1 MKTGKNWW
9 FVLLYPPSFCESFFN
24 FFTLFQ
30 VGLNQLYKVLKNVE
44 NISTILANFQ
54 KEKKKKEHWKLKWNC
69 LYSTVFKC
77 GGNPPLVKYIRW
89 TKLHRIKLNS
99 IQLNSKNRCVPHLPS
114 HLLATPFLPHPPQPP
129 PPFLRLNFQNYRM

>member
-1 MKTGKNWW
+1 MFYKNSKLVKTGKNWW

-54 KEKKKKEHWKLKWNC
+54 KEKKKKNIGNWSEIVYTLPC
-69 LYSTVFKC
+69 LNV
-77 GGNPPLVKYIRW
+77 GGI
-89 TKLHRIKLNS
+89 HRLLN
-99 IQLNSKNRCVPHLPS
+99 I
-114 HLLATPFLPHPPQPP
+114 
-129 PPFLRLNFQNYRM
+129 

>member
-9 FVLLYPPSFCESFFN
+9 LVLLYPPSFCGSFFN

-54 KEKKKKEHWKLKWNC
+54 KEKEKKRTLETEVKLSI
-69 LYSTVFKC
+69 LYRV
-77 GGNPPLVKYIRW
+77 
-89 TKLHRIKLNS
+89 
-99 IQLNSKNRCVPHLPS
+99 
-114 HLLATPFLPHPPQPP
+114 
-129 PPFLRLNFQNYRM
+129 